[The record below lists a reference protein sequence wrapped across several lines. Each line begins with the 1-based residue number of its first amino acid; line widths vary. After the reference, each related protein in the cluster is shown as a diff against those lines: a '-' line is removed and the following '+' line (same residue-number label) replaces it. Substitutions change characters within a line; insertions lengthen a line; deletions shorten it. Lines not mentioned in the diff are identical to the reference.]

1 MVKIVSRKSDLAII
15 QAEYVAKELRKI
27 NKNIDI
33 TFIKKETQ
41 GDIDQLTSLS
51 SLSDVGVF
59 TNDIRKS
66 LLEDESDIAVHSL
79 KDLPVENQ
87 AGTVIASILKRGDI
101 RDILFLKRNSF
112 DEYNNKNIK
121 LSLIHI

>member
-33 TFIKKETQ
+33 TFVKKETQ

-51 SLSDVGVF
+51 SLSDIGVF

-66 LLEDESDIAVHSL
+66 LLEDESDIAKYTPGWTLDEDGRPVQTDNIDDMMEDMSL
-79 KDLPVENQ
+79 
-87 AGTVIASILKRGDI
+87 
-101 RDILFLKRNSF
+101 
-112 DEYNNKNIK
+112 
-121 LSLIHI
+121 

>member
-15 QAEYVAKELRKI
+15 QAEYVAIELRKI

-33 TFIKKETQ
+33 TFVKKETQ

-51 SLSDVGVF
+51 SLSDIGVF

-66 LLEDESDIAVHSL
+66 LLEDESDIAVLVSYTHL
-79 KDLPVENQ
+79 TLPTQ
-87 AGTVIASILKRGDI
+87 A
-101 RDILFLKRNSF
+101 
-112 DEYNNKNIK
+112 
-121 LSLIHI
+121 

>member
-87 AGTVIASILKRGDI
+87 EGTVIASILKRGDI

-112 DEYNNKNIK
+112 DEYNNNPVYKEC
-121 LSLIHI
+121 L

>member
-33 TFIKKETQ
+33 TFVKKETQ
-41 GDIDQLTSLS
+41 GDIDQLTSLT
-51 SLSDVGVF
+51 SLSDIGVF

-66 LLEDESDIAVHSL
+66 LLEDESDIAKYTPGWTV
-79 KDLPVENQ
+79 DEDGRPVQIDNMMEDM
-87 AGTVIASILKRGDI
+87 TIGD
-101 RDILFLKRNSF
+101 
-112 DEYNNKNIK
+112 
-121 LSLIHI
+121 

>member
-41 GDIDQLTSLS
+41 GDIDQLTNI
-51 SLSDVGVF
+51 VVKF
-59 TNDIRKS
+59 KF
-66 LLEDESDIAVHSL
+66 
-79 KDLPVENQ
+79 DLCSVLCK
-87 AGTVIASILKRGDI
+87 I
-101 RDILFLKRNSF
+101 
-112 DEYNNKNIK
+112 
-121 LSLIHI
+121 

>member
-112 DEYNNKNIK
+112 DEKV
-121 LSLIHI
+121 L